1 MCALKCLIEC
11 SNGKIPVKSH
21 LSLGLTMP
29 MLGLTQYFLGEVVFT
44 CELCCDIGIRFIWFW
59 LLDRKERGEC
69 KKAP

>member
-1 MCALKCLIEC
+1 MFIEY

-44 CELCCDIGIRFIWFW
+44 CELCRDIGLRFIWLW
-59 LLDRKERGEC
+59 LLDRNERGKSEMGEC
-69 KKAP
+69 RKVP